1 MKEGGTNG
9 STTII
14 SIIDTLCQ
22 GLLVISF
29 VIYMLAVLENPKD
42 EGMKSYGIL
51 IISSFLIYLTLAVYR
66 LVYQFN
72 LGIMSG
78 INASVISVFILSLL
92 NWTVTGGDVF
102 GDGAVI
108 AIILILVTPLV
119 LIGAVLEMFKDSPGW
134 KKFVVGSFCSL
145 PFSFLSVVVSL
156 AIVTG
161 FIDGNL
167 DNF

>member
-1 MKEGGTNG
+1 MKEGNTNG
-9 STTII
+9 TTTII
-14 SIIDTLCQ
+14 STIDTLCQ

-29 VIYMLAVLENPKD
+29 FIYILAVLENTN

-51 IISSFLIYLTLAVYR
+51 IISSFLIYFTLAVYR

-134 KKFVVGSFCSL
+134 KKFVLGSFCSL

>member
-1 MKEGGTNG
+1 MKEGNTNG
-9 STTII
+9 TTTII
-14 SIIDTLCQ
+14 STIDTLCQ

-29 VIYMLAVLENPKD
+29 FIYILAVLENTN

-51 IISSFLIYLTLAVYR
+51 IISSFLIYFTLAVYR

-92 NWTVTGGDVF
+92 IWTVTEGDVF
-102 GDGAVI
+102 GDGAF
-108 AIILILVTPLV
+108 IIIVLIFITPLV
-119 LIGAVLEMFKDSPGW
+119 LIGALQEKFKDSPGW
-134 KKFVVGSFCSL
+134 KKFVIGLFCSL
-145 PFSFLSVVVSL
+145 PFSLLSVVVSL
-156 AIVTG
+156 AIVIG

>member
-1 MKEGGTNG
+1 MKKEDTDG

-22 GLLVISF
+22 GLLLISF
-29 VIYMLAVLENPKD
+29 FIFLMAQTND
-42 EGMKSYGIL
+42 GYGIL
-51 IISSFLIYLTLAVYR
+51 IISSFLIYLTLAVYS

-78 INASVISVFILSLL
+78 INASVISVFVLSLL
-92 NWTVTGGDVF
+92 FWTVTEGDFF
-102 GDGAVI
+102 GDGASI
-108 AIILILVTPLV
+108 AIVLIFITPLA
-119 LIGAVLEMFKDSPGW
+119 LFATLQEKFKDSPGW
-134 KKFVVGSFCSL
+134 KKFVIGLFCSL
-145 PFSFLSVVVSL
+145 PFSLLSVVVSL
-156 AIVTG
+156 GIVIG

>member
-1 MKEGGTNG
+1 MKEGNTNG
-9 STTII
+9 TTTII
-14 SIIDTLCQ
+14 STIDTLCQ

-29 VIYMLAVLENPKD
+29 FIYILTVLENTN

-51 IISSFLIYLTLAVYR
+51 IISSFLIYFTLAVYR

-92 NWTVTGGDVF
+92 IWTVTEGNVF
-102 GDGAVI
+102 GDGAFIV
-108 AIILILVTPLV
+108 IILIFATPLV
-119 LIGAVLEMFKDSPGW
+119 LIGALQEKFKDSPGW
-134 KKFVVGSFCSL
+134 KKFVVGLFCSL
-145 PFSFLSVVVSL
+145 PFSLLSVVVSL
-156 AIVTG
+156 GIVIG

-167 DNF
+167 DDL

>member
-1 MKEGGTNG
+1 MKEGITNG
-9 STTII
+9 SPTII

-29 VIYMLAVLENPKD
+29 FAFLMAQTND
-42 EGMKSYGIL
+42 GYGIP
-51 IISSFLIYLTLAVYR
+51 IVSSFLIYFSLAAYR
-66 LVYQFN
+66 LVYEFD

-78 INASVISVFILSLL
+78 INASVITVFVFSLLFWTLTEGNFFGDGVFIL
-92 NWTVTGGDVF
+92 
-102 GDGAVI
+102 
-108 AIILILVTPLV
+108 IILIFVTPLV
-119 LIGAVLEMFKDSPGW
+119 LIGVLQEKFKDSPGW

-145 PFSFLSVVVSL
+145 PFSLLSIVVSL
-156 AIVTG
+156 GIVIG

>member
-1 MKEGGTNG
+1 MKEGNTNG
-9 STTII
+9 STTLI

-29 VIYMLAVLENPKD
+29 FIYILAVLENTN

-51 IISSFLIYLTLAVYR
+51 MISSFLIYFTLAVYR

-92 NWTVTGGDVF
+92 IWTVTEGDVF
-102 GDGAVI
+102 GDGAFFV
-108 AIILILVTPLV
+108 IILIFVTPLV
-119 LIGAVLEMFKDSPGW
+119 LIGALQEKFKDSPGW
-134 KKFVVGSFCSL
+134 KKFVVGLFCSL
-145 PFSFLSVVVSL
+145 PFSLLSVVVSL

>member
-1 MKEGGTNG
+1 MKKEDNNG

-22 GLLVISF
+22 GLLFISF
-29 VIYMLAVLENPKD
+29 FIFLMAQTND
-42 EGMKSYGIL
+42 GYGIL
-51 IISSFLIYLTLAVYR
+51 IISSFLIYFTLAVYS

-78 INASVISVFILSLL
+78 INASVISVFVLSLL
-92 NWTVTGGDVF
+92 FWTVTEGDFF
-102 GDGAVI
+102 GDGASI
-108 AIILILVTPLV
+108 AIVLIFITPLA
-119 LIGAVLEMFKDSPGW
+119 LFATLQEKFKDSPGW
-134 KKFVVGSFCSL
+134 KKFVVGLFCSL
-145 PFSFLSVVVSL
+145 PFSLLSVVVSL
-156 AIVTG
+156 GIVIG

>member
-1 MKEGGTNG
+1 MKEGNTNG
-9 STTII
+9 ITTII
-14 SIIDTLCQ
+14 STIDTLCQ

-29 VIYMLAVLENPKD
+29 FIYILAVLENTN

-51 IISSFLIYLTLAVYR
+51 MISSFLIYFTLAVYR

-92 NWTVTGGDVF
+92 IWTVTEGDVF
-102 GDGAVI
+102 GDGASIV
-108 AIILILVTPLV
+108 IILIFATPLV
-119 LIGAVLEMFKDSPGW
+119 LIGALQEKFKDSPGW
-134 KKFVVGSFCSL
+134 KKFVVGLFCSL
-145 PFSFLSVVVSL
+145 PFSLLSVVVSL
-156 AIVTG
+156 GIVIG

-167 DNF
+167 DDL

>member
-1 MKEGGTNG
+1 MKKGDTKG
-9 STTII
+9 SKTII

-29 VIYMLAVLENPKD
+29 FIFLMAQTND
-42 EGMKSYGIL
+42 GYGIL
-51 IISSFLIYLTLAVYR
+51 IISSFLIYLTLAVYS

-78 INASVISVFILSLL
+78 INASVISVFVLSLL
-92 NWTVTGGDVF
+92 FWTVTEGDFF
-102 GDGAVI
+102 GDGASI
-108 AIILILVTPLV
+108 AIVLIFITPLA
-119 LIGAVLEMFKDSPGW
+119 LFATLQEKFKDSPGW
-134 KKFVVGSFCSL
+134 KKFVIGLFCSL
-145 PFSFLSVVVSL
+145 PFSLLSVVVSL
-156 AIVTG
+156 GIVIG

>member
-1 MKEGGTNG
+1 MEGGSSNG
-9 STTII
+9 SLTNI

-29 VIYMLAVLENPKD
+29 FIYLRAVLANTN
-42 EGMKSYGIL
+42 EGMGDYGIL
-51 IISSFLIYLTLAVYR
+51 MISSFLIYFTLAVYR

-92 NWTVTGGDVF
+92 IWTVTEGDVF
-102 GDGAVI
+102 GDGAFFV
-108 AIILILVTPLV
+108 IILIFITPLV
-119 LIGAVLEMFKDSPGW
+119 LIIALQEKFKDSPGW
-134 KKFVVGSFCSL
+134 KKFVVGLFCSFPVCL
-145 PFSFLSVVVSL
+145 ISVVVSL
-156 AIVTG
+156 AIVIG

>member
-1 MKEGGTNG
+1 MKEGNTNG
-9 STTII
+9 TTTII
-14 SIIDTLCQ
+14 STIDTLCQ

-29 VIYMLAVLENPKD
+29 FIYILTVLENTN

-51 IISSFLIYLTLAVYR
+51 IISSFLIYFTLAVYR

-92 NWTVTGGDVF
+92 IWTVTEGNVF
-102 GDGAVI
+102 GDGAFIV
-108 AIILILVTPLV
+108 IILIFATPLV
-119 LIGAVLEMFKDSPGW
+119 LIGALQEKFKDSPGW
-134 KKFVVGSFCSL
+134 EKFVVGLFCSL
-145 PFSFLSVVVSL
+145 PFSLLSVVVSL
-156 AIVTG
+156 GIVIG

-167 DNF
+167 DDL

>member
-1 MKEGGTNG
+1 MNEGITND

-29 VIYMLAVLENPKD
+29 FTFLMAQTND
-42 EGMKSYGIL
+42 GNGIL
-51 IISSFLIYLTLAVYR
+51 IISSFLIYFTLAAYR

-78 INASVISVFILSLL
+78 INASVISVFVLSLL
-92 NWTVTGGDVF
+92 IWTVMEGDFFGNPLVF
-102 GDGAVI
+102 I
-108 AIILILVTPLV
+108 FIILVLVTPLV
-119 LIGAVLEMFKDSPGW
+119 LIGALQEKFKDSPGW
-134 KKFVVGSFCSL
+134 NKFVVGLFCSL
-145 PFSFLSVVVSL
+145 PFSLLSVVVSL
-156 AIVTG
+156 GIVIG

-167 DNF
+167 DNL

>member
-1 MKEGGTNG
+1 MVESNANG
-9 STTII
+9 STTTI

-29 VIYMLAVLENPKD
+29 FIYIPIASSNTN
-42 EGMKSYGIL
+42 EGMEDYGIL
-51 IISSFLIYLTLAVYR
+51 MISSFLIYFTLAVYR

-92 NWTVTGGDVF
+92 IWTVTEGNVF
-102 GDGAVI
+102 GDGAFIV
-108 AIILILVTPLV
+108 IILIFATPLV
-119 LIGAVLEMFKDSPGW
+119 LIGALQEKFKDSPGW
-134 KKFVVGSFCSL
+134 KKFVVGLFCSL
-145 PFSFLSVVVSL
+145 PFSLLSVAVSL
-156 AIVTG
+156 GIVIG

-167 DNF
+167 DDL

>member
-1 MKEGGTNG
+1 MKKGDNKG

-29 VIYMLAVLENPKD
+29 FIFLMAQTND
-42 EGMKSYGIL
+42 GYGIL
-51 IISSFLIYLTLAVYR
+51 IISSFLIYLTLAVYS

-78 INASVISVFILSLL
+78 INASVISVFVLSLL
-92 NWTVTGGDVF
+92 FWTVTEGDFF
-102 GDGAVI
+102 GDGASI
-108 AIILILVTPLV
+108 AIVLIFITPLA
-119 LIGAVLEMFKDSPGW
+119 LFATLQEKFKDSPGW
-134 KKFVVGSFCSL
+134 KKFVIGLFCSL
-145 PFSFLSVVVSL
+145 PFSLLSVVVSL
-156 AIVTG
+156 GIVIG

>member
-1 MKEGGTNG
+1 MKEGNINRT
-9 STTII
+9 TTII
-14 SIIDTLCQ
+14 STIDTLCQ

-29 VIYMLAVLENPKD
+29 FIYILAVLENTN

-51 IISSFLIYLTLAVYR
+51 MISSFLIYLTLAVYS

-92 NWTVTGGDVF
+92 IWTVTEGDVF
-102 GDGAVI
+102 GDGAFIV
-108 AIILILVTPLV
+108 IILIFATPLV
-119 LIGAVLEMFKDSPGW
+119 LIGALQEKFKDSPGW
-134 KKFVVGSFCSL
+134 KKFVVGLFCSL
-145 PFSFLSVVVSL
+145 PFSLLSVVVSL
-156 AIVTG
+156 GIVIG

-167 DNF
+167 DDL

>member
-1 MKEGGTNG
+1 MKERDTDG
-9 STTII
+9 STTVI

-29 VIYMLAVLENPKD
+29 FILLMAQTND
-42 EGMKSYGIL
+42 GYGIP
-51 IISSFLIYLTLAVYR
+51 IISSFLIYFTLAVYR

-92 NWTVTGGDVF
+92 IWTVTEGDVF
-102 GDGAVI
+102 GDGASIV
-108 AIILILVTPLV
+108 IILIFATPLV
-119 LIGAVLEMFKDSPGW
+119 LIGALQEKFKDSPGW
-134 KKFVVGSFCSL
+134 KKFVVGLFCSL
-145 PFSFLSVVVSL
+145 PFSLLSVVVSL
-156 AIVTG
+156 GIVIG

-167 DNF
+167 DTF